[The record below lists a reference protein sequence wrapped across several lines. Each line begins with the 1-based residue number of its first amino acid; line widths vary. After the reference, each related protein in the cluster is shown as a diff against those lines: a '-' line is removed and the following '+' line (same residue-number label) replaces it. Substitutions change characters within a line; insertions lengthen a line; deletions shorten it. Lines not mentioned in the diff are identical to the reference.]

1 MKISRCSEYATF
13 GTHELSTNMIKA
25 LKDRKACLMANHGQV
40 AFGENLSKAFEL
52 AQEVE
57 NICHQY
63 IIALKMG
70 EPKNLSLAEMKKILE
85 KVKNYKKAVSYMTKV
100 GEHITLDIIGTTKEY
115 DPSVFEK
122 VINDIAKAAKVTIL
136 NISKYKFEPQGFTI
150 LALLAE
156 SHISFHTFP
165 EKGIISFDFFTCGK
179 VSPSVAIDIIKKEF
193 EHKRIVKK
201 EFNRDTKSLYHDIYS
216 SPGLQKSYVVND
228 VLEDFKSKVG
238 QHIEILDLEQF
249 GKSLFIDGE
258 IQVASTDEHLYS
270 STFVGSG
277 LNLNKD
283 NERAAIIGGGDGGV
297 ARECISK
304 NFNFIDWYEL
314 DPEVVDVCNK
324 HLGDI
329 GKKATEK
336 NSVKCVWGDAFESIK
351 SVSDDTYDHI
361 FVDLND
367 DQFCIDLA
375 AKNMDSLVRILKPKG
390 VITAQVGSQDKKPQQ
405 VENWLNV
412 FNQNF
417 GNAKLSRV
425 YIPSFDCSW
434 NFSSSI
440 NH

>member
-1 MKISRCSEYATF
+1 
-13 GTHELSTNMIKA
+13 
-25 LKDRKACLMANHGQV
+25 
-40 AFGENLSKAFEL
+40 
-52 AQEVE
+52 
-57 NICHQY
+57 
-63 IIALKMG
+63 
-70 EPKNLSLAEMKKILE
+70 
-85 KVKNYKKAVSYMTKV
+85 MTKV
-100 GEHITLDIIGTTKEY
+100 GEHITVDIIGTTEEY
-115 DPSVFEK
+115 DPSVYEK
-122 VINDIAKAAKVTIL
+122 VIKDIASAAKVTIL

-165 EKGIISFDFFTCGK
+165 EKEIISFDFFTCGK
-179 VSPSVAIDIIKKEF
+179 ISPAIALDIIKKEF
-193 EHKRIVKK
+193 KFKRLSIK
-201 EFNRDTKSLYHDIYS
+201 EFNRDTNSLYHDIYS
-216 SPGLQKSYVVND
+216 SPGLKKSYVVRD

-249 GKSLFIDGE
+249 GKALFIDNE
-258 IQVASTDEHLYS
+258 IQVAENDEHLYS
-270 STFVGSG
+270 STFVGAG
-277 LNLNKD
+277 LELNQA

-304 NFNFIDWYEL
+304 KFNFIDWFEL

-324 HLGDI
+324 HLGEI
-329 GKKATEK
+329 GKKSTEK

-351 SVSDDTYDHI
+351 SVDDDTYDHI

-390 VITAQVGSQDKKPQQ
+390 VITAQVGSQDKKPKQ
-405 VENWLNV
+405 VQNWMNV
-412 FNQNF
+412 FNENF
-417 GNAKLSRV
+417 GNTKLSRV

>member
-1 MKISRCSEYATF
+1 
-13 GTHELSTNMIKA
+13 
-25 LKDRKACLMANHGQV
+25 
-40 AFGENLSKAFEL
+40 
-52 AQEVE
+52 
-57 NICHQY
+57 
-63 IIALKMG
+63 
-70 EPKNLSLAEMKKILE
+70 
-85 KVKNYKKAVSYMTKV
+85 MTKV
-100 GEHITLDIIGTTKEY
+100 GEHITLDIIGTDKEY
-115 DPSVFEK
+115 DPSVYER
-122 VINDIAKAAKVTIL
+122 VINEIAKAAKVTIL

-179 VSPSVAIDIIKKEF
+179 ISPSVAVDIIKKEF
-193 EHKRIVKK
+193 KHERIVKK
-201 EFNRDTKSLYHDIYS
+201 EFNRDTKALYHDIYS
-216 SPGLQKSYVVND
+216 SPGLQKAYVVND

-258 IQVASTDEHLYS
+258 IQVAASDEHLYS
-270 STFVGSG
+270 STFVGAG
-277 LNLNKD
+277 LKLNKS

-304 NFNFIDWYEL
+304 KFNFIDWYEL
-314 DPEVVDVCNK
+314 DPEVVEVCNK

-351 SVSDDTYDHI
+351 TVKDDNYDHI

-367 DQFCIDLA
+367 DQLCIDLA

-390 VITAQVGSQDKKPQQ
+390 VITAQVGSQDKKPHQ

-412 FNQNF
+412 FHHHF
-417 GNAKLSRV
+417 GNTKLSRV
-425 YIPSFDCSW
+425 YVPSFDCSW